1 MIVGRCLIFLF
12 AACSLVHGQA
22 GCGRDRWPVKT
33 LTDLDKERVS
43 LSPVS
48 TSVAKLVGFSA
59 PSRPYPQNNR
69 IGPQEFVVYRVRA
82 RLLITLLHPSDSDLH
97 LLLADP
103 DTLTAQMIAEIPAPE
118 CAEGSGHEDEFRR
131 ARAIARKLPECEGSF
146 YPFKAPP
153 TTGASRRRSFGES
166 ATRSSFLILPDTLG
180 NLFRLERHSLVE
192 SGNPYKPSRI
202 APAALRSRH

>member
-131 ARAIARKLPECEGSF
+131 ARAIARKLPF
-146 YPFKAPP
+146 
-153 TTGASRRRSFGES
+153 
-166 ATRSSFLILPDTLG
+166 D
-180 NLFRLERHSLVE
+180 SLVE
-192 SGNPYKPSRI
+192 IVGVGFFDSNQDLSVGAKNGFELHPVLSVKVLSTPLRHRPQ
-202 APAALRSRH
+202 PARLDVGPLANQPRVLHF